1 MVSPHFFRDLDSA
14 SGSSLLALKLI
25 NGRETEQCTGWSLD
39 LLLPNAM
46 QIRTTCRVYVQMWR
60 WWGNCHLDGSAS
72 CAHSS
77 SPGEKITCQGLE
89 KLQSTLSIPDWF
101 KCEIKREVTLNSPD
115 LSRTRRVTW
124 NTFEKAFSPPHLSHS
139 GCRQLWPLQVWQ
151 NLTDLLR
158 PGPPTTF
165 AGPNFLYIR
174 WSMMY
179 TVMTWIRCTKTRK
192 NETWHSFPLESPA
205 AKTNTHHQNSKNL
218 KTSDGLMDQNLEAAC
233 HWGFLEH
240 VAWHCFFALLVNPPA
255 CFNALLAL
263 ASSSPNP
270 LPLRFDLSSS
280 SCVFS
285 FSLFPSL
292 SLSFQLFPVLC
303 PLSSLS

>member
-1 MVSPHFFRDLDSA
+1 MAERLSNALDDPWTFYYRTPCRFVQ
-14 SGSSLLALKLI
+14 LAEFMCKCGDGEATAIWMDRPAAPIVL
-25 NGRETEQCTGWSLD
+25 
-39 LLLPNAM
+39 
-46 QIRTTCRVYVQMWR
+46 
-60 WWGNCHLDGSAS
+60 HLG
-72 CAHSS
+72 
-77 SPGEKITCQGLE
+77 KKCQGLE
-89 KLQSTLSIPDWF
+89 KLHSTLGIPDWF
-101 KCEIKREVTLNSPD
+101 KCEIKREATLNSPD

-139 GCRQLWPLQVWQ
+139 GCRQHWPLQVWQ

-240 VAWHCFFALLVNPPA
+240 VAWRCFFCFTRQPSRLLQCSFGP
-255 CFNALLAL
+255 CFLF
-263 ASSSPNP
+263 SPNP

-280 SCVFS
+280 SFVFS
-285 FSLFPSL
+285 FSLYPSL
-292 SLSFQLFPVLC
+292 SLSLHL
-303 PLSSLS
+303 SLSLSPSLSNFFPFFVLSLL